1 MLEIN
6 TDILCETE
14 FWGVKDFFFHLGVT
28 RHVGEAIS
36 DRTSKTKNKVVAIG
50 LAPWG
55 IVENKEDL
63 VGKDVS
69 YQPGIL

>member
-1 MLEIN
+1 
-6 TDILCETE
+6 
-14 FWGVKDFFFHLGVT
+14 VKQSFEVLKNFFFQLGVT

-36 DRTSKTKNKVVAIG
+36 DRTTKTKNKVVAIG

-63 VGKDVS
+63 IGKDVS
-69 YQPGIL
+69 YQPGVL

>member
-1 MLEIN
+1 MHK
-6 TDILCETE
+6 ILI
-14 FWGVKDFFFHLGVT
+14 FVDLILGVT

-36 DRTSKTKNKVVAIG
+36 DRTTKTKNKVVAIG

-63 VGKDVS
+63 VGKDVGFIVS
-69 YQPGIL
+69 FHM